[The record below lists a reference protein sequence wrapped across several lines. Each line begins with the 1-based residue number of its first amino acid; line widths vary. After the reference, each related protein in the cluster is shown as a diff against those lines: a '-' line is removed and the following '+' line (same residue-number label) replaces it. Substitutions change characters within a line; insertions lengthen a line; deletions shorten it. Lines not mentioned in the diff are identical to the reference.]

1 MTTTEALVKYVK
13 EYYDGKHEIL
23 ARTREK
29 NAPNNKVVC
38 NHAKDISDTA
48 TGYFMGNPIT
58 YSNTGDADIEPLL
71 KAFDGAMIDDVD
83 FENAMDASIVGRAYE
98 YVYAKEGESTPTS
111 KNISAICTS
120 H

>member
-1 MTTTEALVKYVK
+1 MYKFTYPAEKWDELNVDKNIILRLINKHAAMMGDKIKCK

-58 YSNTGDADIEPLL
+58 Y
-71 KAFDGAMIDDVD
+71 
-83 FENAMDASIVGRAYE
+83 
-98 YVYAKEGESTPTS
+98 
-111 KNISAICTS
+111 
-120 H
+120 